1 MRLLAELSAE
11 RGRLEAALQWVRR
24 AVAASEAV
32 PTRLREDD
40 EQYLEGLEFGVPVG
54 LREDRND
61 E

>member
-24 AVAASEAV
+24 AVAVSEAV

-40 EQYLEGLEFGVPVG
+40 EQYLRGLETAC
-54 LREDRND
+54 E
-61 E
+61 